1 MGHSY
6 LGIHSLREN
15 SFISSYSVVTP
26 PLLSENNA
34 LDYLE
39 PHLQFPASHPQLSPQ
54 LQFELPQWLSTG
66 TWMDYTRVLVKM

>member
-1 MGHSY
+1 M
-6 LGIHSLREN
+6 
-15 SFISSYSVVTP
+15 
-26 PLLSENNA
+26 LSENNA

-66 TWMDYTRVLVKM
+66 TWMDDCIFDRVLVKM